1 MWITSFRIARR
12 ALQRNKLRTGLAM
25 LGMTIGVAAVIA
37 MVAVG
42 TGASDAIASQMQP
55 AGAALI
61 NVRAGNYM
69 RGEAASSGLGMAA
82 TLTAS
87 DAAEIGKLDGVKYDS
102 ANVLLRTWV
111 NAGPQ
116 RFYAQVEGTDASF
129 PDIQQWK
136 FDKGRYFQPADVA
149 SGAGVAVLGRLARDR
164 LFGADA
170 NPDGK
175 YITFRGQQFRVIGA
189 TAATD
194 EQQLETVFVPLTALQ
209 KILGIQHVH
218 SITVF
223 AAQSGAAS
231 EIAAK
236 IRTLL
241 RKRHRLDM
249 ESVAERVRNTGL
261 PGNQMPGAGSG
272 FGAPDDFTVTT
283 QAAEALTK
291 GLSTS
296 VAAFVLANMPKVD
309 QVNVAEMAGTL
320 HRAGT
325 TMTALLAAIAAI
337 SLIVGGVGIMN
348 IMLISVTERTGE
360 IGIRRTVG
368 ARQRDV
374 LAQFLIE
381 ALTLGMCG
389 GAAGIALGLAAALVI
404 AQWLDWP
411 APVTPASI
419 ALAFGISAAVGI
431 CSGVY
436 PAWWASRH
444 DPILALRHK

>member
-1 MWITSFRIARR
+1 MWITSFRIALK
-12 ALQRNKLRTGLAM
+12 ALQRGKLRTGLAM
-25 LGMTIGVAAVIA
+25 LGMAIGVAAVIA
-37 MVAVG
+37 MAAVG
-42 TGASDAIASQMQP
+42 TGASDAIASQIQP

-61 NVRAGNYM
+61 NVRAGNYT
-69 RGEAASSGLGMAA
+69 RGDASSNGMGAAA
-82 TLTAS
+82 TLTAN

-111 NAGPQ
+111 NAGQ
-116 RFYAQVEGTDASF
+116 HRFYAQVEGTDASF
-129 PDIQQWK
+129 PEIHQWK
-136 FDKGRYFQPADVA
+136 FDQGRYFQPADVS
-149 SGAGVAVLGRLARDR
+149 SGARVAVLGPIARDR

-170 NPDGK
+170 NPAGK
-175 YITFRGQQFRVIGA
+175 SIVLRGQEFRVISVTGSA
-189 TAATD
+189 D
-194 EQQLETVFVPLTALQ
+194 EQQIETVFVPFTALQ
-209 KILGIQHVH
+209 KILGIGHVH

-223 AAQSGAAS
+223 AAQSAAAFD
-231 EIAAK
+231 IAAK

-241 RKRHRLDM
+241 RKRHRLDI
-249 ESVAERVRNTGL
+249 ESVMERVRNTGL

-309 QVNVAEMAGTL
+309 RVNVAEMAGTL

-374 LAQFLIE
+374 LAQFLME

-389 GAAGIALGLAAALVI
+389 GAAGIALGLGGALAI
-404 AQWLDWP
+404 AHWLDWP
-411 APVTPASI
+411 APVRLVSV
-419 ALAFGISAAVGI
+419 ALAFGISAAVGV
-431 CSGVY
+431 CAGVY
-436 PAWWASRH
+436 PALRASRH
-444 DPILALRHK
+444 DPILALRHE